1 MATKVKFKAWEN
13 DFVLDHYTKPVQIF
27 LYLLIF

>member
-13 DFVLDHYTKPVQIF
+13 DFVLSHHKNLFKRF
-27 LYLLIF
+27 LKNRL